1 MDVPV
6 NRDAQTSIATRRAF
20 LRAAS
25 LSGAYATAVGF
36 VGPMRIAFAAAAPRW
51 WERLDAARAVVGGAT
66 PFEIGIALDLP
77 LVSEDGSNVPL
88 TVTVDSPMSDATH
101 VREIHLFAT
110 RNPTPEIAAI
120 RLAPAV
126 GRAIVATRVRLGE
139 TQTVG
144 AIAKLSDGTVRVAAR
159 EVRITTSGCFV
170 RADAGTADEMAPRV
184 RVPAKPAANKPAEI
198 VTLISHP
205 METGLRPDA
214 NGNVVPQRIVKSF
227 VASLDG
233 APLFEVDLFRSIAA
247 NPYFRFFLTPKRAGT
262 VDFAWTEDTG
272 RRATASASFAVE

>member
-1 MDVPV
+1 MGH
-6 NRDAQTSIATRRAF
+6 DARTSKPTRRAF
-20 LRAAS
+20 LRGAS
-25 LSGAYATAVGF
+25 LSGACVVAAGLVW
-36 VGPMRIAFAAAAPRW
+36 PMRAAFAAAAPRW

-77 LVSEDGSNVPL
+77 LLSEDGSNVPL
-88 TVTVDSPMSDATH
+88 TVSVDTPMNDTTY

-120 RLAPAV
+120 RLTTTVDRAV
-126 GRAIVATRVRLGE
+126 VATRVRLGE

-144 AIAKLSDGTVRVAAR
+144 AIAKLSDGTVRVVAR

-170 RADAGTADEMAPRV
+170 RADAGTADEMTPRV
-184 RVPAKPAANKPAEI
+184 RVPAKLAANKPAEI

-214 NGNVVPQRIVKSF
+214 TGKIIPQRIVKSF

-233 APLFEVDLFRSIAA
+233 APLLEVDLFRSVAA

-262 VDFAWTEDTG
+262 IDFAWTEDTG
-272 RRATASASFAVE
+272 RRATASAPFVIE

>member
-1 MDVPV
+1 MGH
-6 NRDAQTSIATRRAF
+6 DARTSKPTRRAF
-20 LRAAS
+20 LRGAS
-25 LSGAYATAVGF
+25 LSGACVVAAGLVW
-36 VGPMRIAFAAAAPRW
+36 PMRAAFAAAAPRW

-77 LVSEDGSNVPL
+77 LLSEDGSNVPL
-88 TVTVDSPMSDATH
+88 TVSVDTPMNDTTY

-120 RLAPAV
+120 RLTPTVDRAV
-126 GRAIVATRVRLGE
+126 VATRVRLGE

-144 AIAKLSDGTVRVAAR
+144 AIAKLSDGTVRVVAR

-170 RADAGTADEMAPRV
+170 RADAGTADEMTPRV
-184 RVPAKPAANKPAEI
+184 RVPAKLAANKPAEI

-214 NGNVVPQRIVKSF
+214 TGKIIPQRIVKSF

-233 APLFEVDLFRSIAA
+233 APLLEVDLFRSVAA

-262 VDFAWTEDTG
+262 IDFAWTEDTG
-272 RRATASASFAVE
+272 RRATASAPFVIE

>member
-1 MDVPV
+1 MGH
-6 NRDAQTSIATRRAF
+6 DARTSKPTRRTF
-20 LRAAS
+20 LRGAS
-25 LSGAYATAVGF
+25 LSGACF
-36 VGPMRIAFAAAAPRW
+36 VAAGLVWPMRAAFAAAAPRW

-77 LVSEDGSNVPL
+77 LLSEDGSNVPL
-88 TVTVDSPMSDATH
+88 TVSVDTPMNDTTY

-120 RLAPAV
+120 RLTPTVDRAV
-126 GRAIVATRVRLGE
+126 VATRVRLGE

-144 AIAKLSDGTVRVAAR
+144 AIAKLSDGTVRVVAR

-170 RADAGTADEMAPRV
+170 RADAGTADEMTPRV
-184 RVPAKPAANKPAEI
+184 RVPAKLAANKPAEI

-214 NGNVVPQRIVKSF
+214 TGKIIPQRIVKSF

-233 APLFEVDLFRSIAA
+233 TPLFEVDLFRSVAA

-262 VDFAWTEDTG
+262 IDFAWTEDTG
-272 RRATASASFAVE
+272 RRATASAPFVIE

>member
-1 MDVPV
+1 MDFTVDH
-6 NRDAQTSIATRRAF
+6 DAPMNEPTRRAF
-20 LRAAS
+20 LRGVSLTGACALAA
-25 LSGAYATAVGF
+25 GF
-36 VGPMRIAFAAAAPRW
+36 VGPMRVAVAAAAPRW

-77 LVSEDGSNVPL
+77 LLSEDGSNVPL
-88 TVTVDSPMSDATH
+88 TVSVDSPMSEAAH

-110 RNPTPEIAAI
+110 RNPTPQIAAI
-120 RLAPAV
+120 RLTPAL
-126 GRAIVATRVRLGE
+126 GRATVTTRVRLGE

-170 RADAGTADEMAPRV
+170 RADAGTADDMTPRV
-184 RVPAKPAANKPAEI
+184 RVPAKFAANKPAEI

-214 NGNVVPQRIVKSF
+214 NGNIVPQRIVKGF

-233 APLFEVDLFRSIAA
+233 APLFEVDLFRSVAA
-247 NPYFRFFLTPKRAGT
+247 NPYFRFFLTPKRAGA
-262 VDFAWTEDTG
+262 VDFAWTEETG